1 MPLADNWQKSL
12 NYLHSLQPTLNRTT
26 SAQTNTIIG
35 TMPIPMD
42 LQGTRLT
49 VAEDQVHQLQ
59 ATLVLLTNE
68 KENRTRHTFRFC
80 YGRT

>member
-1 MPLADNWQKSL
+1 
-12 NYLHSLQPTLNRTT
+12 
-26 SAQTNTIIG
+26 
-35 TMPIPMD
+35 MPIPMD